1 MSIDYVY
8 FIKIDIKKRPIILSI
23 WKSFNT
29 NQKLHKENNRF
40 NKVSDTY
47 KLKNRWD
54 ILIRKMLDNVS
65 YIDNFY
71 TDSKTI

>member
-47 KLKNRWD
+47 KLKNR
-54 ILIRKMLDNVS
+54 
-65 YIDNFY
+65 
-71 TDSKTI
+71 